1 MVFISKSSLEK
12 TEDSIL
18 SVTDVPCV
26 GVCTTLFDDICRG
39 CGRTLFEVSNW
50 VLLSN
55 DEKLVVW
62 KRIRSD
68 GYPRKNNT
76 QLNT

>member
-1 MVFISKSSLEK
+1 MVFVKKSSADNSK
-12 TEDSIL
+12 DSIL
-18 SVTDVPCV
+18 NATDVPCI

-50 VLLSN
+50 VFLSD

-62 KRIRSD
+62 KRIKSD
-68 GYPRKNNT
+68 GYPRKNKT
-76 QLNT
+76 